1 MPHVEGGTLFHVS
14 ELINAVIFSNASITI
29 IDGQN
34 KEIIA
39 NSTDNDYNPC
49 LPQPLYLGK
58 RVTVTFSSNITSFGD
73 WFPTICVNASGYSNE
88 YMFDGAQQ
96 WTINNLIVEDYDSG
110 YGLMRSE
117 SFHAEISCNHCSFS
131 NITADDSLFATW
143 GSLHF
148 YDSEFVGITMESG
161 NMISASLT
169 DCTEATD
176 SECTSSLTDREISMI
191 DCNFT
196 DLTLSDSFMY
206 LYNEMTVK

>member
-1 MPHVEGGTLFHVS
+1 MYSPFSLSVDVPLDSAQSMSANMVSMKGTVAAMRLIHVQSLSLCQLSFSTVFLCSLLTVFHVEGGTLFHVS

-73 WFPTICVNASGYSNE
+73 WFPAICSNDSGYSNE

-110 YGLMRSE
+110 NGYFLIHTG
-117 SFHAEISCNHCSFS
+117 NW
-131 NITADDSLFATW
+131 SL
-143 GSLHF
+143 
-148 YDSEFVGITMESG
+148 
-161 NMISASLT
+161 
-169 DCTEATD
+169 
-176 SECTSSLTDREISMI
+176 
-191 DCNFT
+191 
-196 DLTLSDSFMY
+196 
-206 LYNEMTVK
+206 

>member
-34 KEIIA
+34 EVVIA

-58 RVTVTFSSNITSFGD
+58 RVTVTFSSNITSFSD
-73 WFPTICVNASGYSNE
+73 WFPAICVNDSGYSNE

-110 YGLMRSE
+110 NGYALMRST
-117 SFHAEISCNHCSFS
+117 SFHADIECNHCSFS
-131 NITADDSLFATW
+131 NIRSDGAVPLFETW

-148 YDSEFVGITMESG
+148 YESDFVGITMESG
-161 NMISASLT
+161 TMISASFT
-169 DCTEATD
+169 DCSVAAAET
-176 SECTSSLTDREISMI
+176 CTSSL
-191 DCNFT
+191 
-196 DLTLSDSFMY
+196 SD
-206 LYNEMTVK
+206 